1 MLASLEFL
9 AKNGSQ
15 VFVRR
20 QQAWDGEHPTITISV
35 GNFQKH
41 SGSLYEFQTDGDKRA
56 SLVRLIYNYVE
67 GRAATLQGELS
78 PYRILVDM
86 LVDG

>member
-1 MLASLEFL
+1 MLTSLEFL

-20 QQAWDGEHPTITISV
+20 QQAWDGEHPTISISV

-41 SGSLYEFQTDGDKRA
+41 SSQLYDFQIDGDKRA
-56 SLVRLIYNYVE
+56 SLVRLIYSYVE
-67 GRAATLQGELS
+67 GRQATLQGDLS